1 MVRILSTGEIVA
13 DDDPRGR
20 QAQPNARQPQ
30 QMPSQRRGAPQT
42 LPPGDDGD
50 GRAQQRNSQ
59 PNWNKVERDMSGWLF
74 GRNPFNTNNEI
85 ISMQAPFAGRSNDI
99 PLLESL
105 NNKLLE
111 LGIPRIPL
119 GNSIVI
125 DPIYTVMILI
135 LLLVFG
141 LPGLLL
147 VGLIFLVKSL
157 SRQDNQVGQF
167 LSSFLGLRNTPN
179 AAPAPTNTPAGQRPP
194 PSASSGNKKKFSGHG
209 NRLGD

>member
-20 QAQPNARQPQ
+20 QAQPNVRQPQ

-59 PNWNKVERDMSGWLF
+59 
-74 GRNPFNTNNEI
+74 
-85 ISMQAPFAGRSNDI
+85 APFAGRSNEI

-167 LSSFLGLRNTPN
+167 LSSFLGLRNMPN
-179 AAPAPTNTPAGQRPP
+179 AAPAPTNTPAGPRPP